1 MISASSAALQCWS
14 EALFSTAAEV
24 LLQAQPLPSRGCRS
38 ITGSTPAQQGYAN
51 AGADSTSMQE
61 DAHVEAF
68 FPPLYKCIYGQIP
81 RPSLWTLGVQ
91 IKDVMLLQ
99 HPFFSVPLCFSLQEQ
114 NAYLDQNDLSGSRWH
129 AGEASEGESSSWWTT
144 TVRCIAYI
152 RHRSSHNTHTSQ
164 EPTERAK

>member
-68 FPPLYKCIYGQIP
+68 FLLFINVYMDKSPDHHYG
-81 RPSLWTLGVQ
+81 LWEF
-91 IKDVMLLQ
+91 K
-99 HPFFSVPLCFSLQEQ
+99 
-114 NAYLDQNDLSGSRWH
+114 
-129 AGEASEGESSSWWTT
+129 
-144 TVRCIAYI
+144 
-152 RHRSSHNTHTSQ
+152 
-164 EPTERAK
+164 